1 MCTVLLENPGAI
13 PTAPLPYIAG
23 VIVMQK
29 PVAGFGARPSPV
41 TSANAKDPART
52 PWSTGRDFSVL
63 SLIHI

>member
-41 TSANAKDPART
+41 TSANAKAPAPVSYTHLTLPTKRI
-52 PWSTGRDFSVL
+52 L
-63 SLIHI
+63 